1 MCLRIS
7 RSAKFEI
14 PIGLASVFLVL
25 FSVAVVNLFTKE
37 HATIAGVGFSLVFFA
52 IFTISEKINK
62 RKFAH
67 VEQQMKEHFH
77 LLHQETIEREAVQVR
92 PGNVLVTVRDYN
104 TLNHLS
110 LDA

>member
-1 MCLRIS
+1 M
-7 RSAKFEI
+7 A
-14 PIGLASVFLVL
+14 
-25 FSVAVVNLFTKE
+25 FSFA
-37 HATIAGVGFSLVFFA
+37 FFF
-52 IFTISEKINK
+52 IFTVSEKINK

-104 TLNHLS
+104 TLNHLRWT
-110 LDA
+110 LETTDTQ